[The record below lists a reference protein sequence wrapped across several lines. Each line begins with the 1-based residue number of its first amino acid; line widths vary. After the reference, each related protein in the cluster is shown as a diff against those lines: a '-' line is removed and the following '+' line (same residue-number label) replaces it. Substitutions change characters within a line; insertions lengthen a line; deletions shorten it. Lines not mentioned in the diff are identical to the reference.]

1 MNCREYQNLI
11 PEFLDGTIDRGLG
24 TAVGSH
30 IETCPRCE
38 RALAFHRAVFEAL
51 ETAEPLK
58 APAGLADRILAVA
71 EAETASSHA
80 LRPSRFRL
88 LLAIPVAAAACVLGA
103 VAYLITVITQTPAAH
118 VASESILSRLAT
130 LQYVPSMLKASIYGM
145 IATDWFATAAAP
157 VSVPG
162 MGFDLPV
169 YFIVF
174 CGTMMTLT
182 AAAAWTFF
190 NAPLTVGLPGMVY
203 AGSRR

>member
-30 IETCPRCE
+30 IETCPRCA
-38 RALAFHRAVFEAL
+38 RALAFHRAVFDAL
-51 ETAEPLK
+51 ETAEPVK

-71 EAETASSHA
+71 EAETAAAHA

-88 LLAIPVAAAACVLGA
+88 LLAIPVAAAACVLGT

-118 VASESILSRLAT
+118 VASESILGRLAT
-130 LQYVPSMLKASIYGM
+130 IQYAPAMLKALVYGM
-145 IATDWFATAAAP
+145 IGADWFAAATAP
-157 VSVPG
+157 VTVPG
-162 MGFDLPV
+162 MGYDLPV

-174 CGTMMTLT
+174 CGTMMSLT

-190 NAPLTVGLPGMVY
+190 NAPLSAAFPGMAH
-203 AGSRR
+203 AGVRR